1 MEQLTRDQVLSA
13 SDLQKERV
21 EVPEWKG
28 FVWVRGL
35 TALERDRYD
44 ESLLKRVKGQTVVV
58 DVAGARA
65 KLVALTVTNEAG
77 EQLFTDRDVD
87 ALNAKSAAP
96 IDRLFTVA
104 QRLSGVTEE
113 MIEDLVKNSESVQSD
128 A

>member
-44 ESLLKRVKGQTVVV
+44 ESLLKRVKGRTVV
-58 DVAGARA
+58 DAAGARA
-65 KLVALTVTNEAG
+65 RLVALTVTNEAG

>member
-44 ESLLKRVKGQTVVV
+44 ESLLKRVKGRTVV
-58 DVAGARA
+58 DAAGARA

-104 QRLSGVTEE
+104 QRLSGITEE

>member
-1 MEQLTRDQVLSA
+1 MEQLTRDQILSA
-13 SDLQKERV
+13 PDLKKERV
-21 EVPEWKG
+21 EVPEWGG

-44 ESLLKRVKGQTVVV
+44 ESLLKRVKGRRLIDAT
-58 DVAGARA
+58 GARA

-77 EQLFTDRDVD
+77 QRIFSDADVE

-104 QRLSGVTEE
+104 QRLSAVTEE
-113 MIEDLVKNSESVQSD
+113 QIEDLVKNSESDQSEG
-128 A
+128 